1 MNAIFASGVRSSDS
15 KEQPSPP
22 RPRPNTPLFPSEFQW
37 LASRGRPACGERP
50 VCSWHP
56 PAAAHCTHLHR
67 QFRAVHCGGGSS
79 RTRRWTSC
87 LGRQGTQQTS
97 LRHATGRMPNFQAHL
112 LEHLNEAA
120 EDRSQLTA
128 TMSDLATTVRD
139 ARRESARLHEQLV
152 LAISFIVVLLQYQ
165 LWPPST

>member
-1 MNAIFASGVRSSDS
+1 
-15 KEQPSPP
+15 
-22 RPRPNTPLFPSEFQW
+22 
-37 LASRGRPACGERP
+37 
-50 VCSWHP
+50 
-56 PAAAHCTHLHR
+56 
-67 QFRAVHCGGGSS
+67 
-79 RTRRWTSC
+79 
-87 LGRQGTQQTS
+87 
-97 LRHATGRMPNFQAHL
+97 MPNFQAHL